1 MELDNV
7 PPSGTDLMHELYKDK
22 IHVSYERRVKAD
34 KIIDLM
40 KDQLANGESMRRLNQ
55 EEQAMMKYIA
65 NKELYDTL
73 NDERKK
79 KMIKQR
85 EAETKRWLDIQLQE
99 RESKKYVKKY
109 EDSTDAHYMTKDI
122 QNFTEEEIRK
132 SKEIKLKNLM
142 QQTGL
147 KHQIEDRKKPKQL
160 DPIEY

>member
-85 EAETKRWLDIQLQE
+85 EAETKRWLDI
-99 RESKKYVKKY
+99 
-109 EDSTDAHYMTKDI
+109 
-122 QNFTEEEIRK
+122 
-132 SKEIKLKNLM
+132 
-142 QQTGL
+142 
-147 KHQIEDRKKPKQL
+147 
-160 DPIEY
+160 